1 MQSAKTARQLIE
13 FQQCLFNGVY
23 DSAVLFQDQVAKYN
37 GIMGQ
42 KMGFSPEVHD
52 TISQWQ
58 GALKQ
63 QRDDLKKMIDNGF
76 AQWTAL
82 FTPPYVKPAPVA
94 QKTTPKKAEAKP
106 ETA

>member
-1 MQSAKTARQLIE
+1 MIPPSSFRTKWQNTMASWAK
-13 FQQCLFNGVY
+13 
-23 DSAVLFQDQVAKYN
+23 
-37 GIMGQ
+37 